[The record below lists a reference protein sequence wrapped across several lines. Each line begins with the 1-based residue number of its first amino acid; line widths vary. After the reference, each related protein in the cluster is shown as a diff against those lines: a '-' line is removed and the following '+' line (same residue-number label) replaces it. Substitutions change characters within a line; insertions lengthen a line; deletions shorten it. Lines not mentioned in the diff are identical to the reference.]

1 MDINSIAKRNIL
13 ITNKKMSYT
22 QNNFKKI
29 QLKVRGDFLEIFHC
43 LRNLDE
49 SLSGLKRQKN
59 NRGFFEYHVADLE
72 KINKIFEINGIH
84 DEEIALS
91 DLKITRPNIDTKG
104 LIDYKVVNNNVI
116 LRFSY
121 DKIIIDMLKLSKF
134 RRWHSESKRWE
145 IGLQD
150 FDTFKTDIEQ
160 KGYHCIKDTEN
171 SDRNQSTPKKRPLE
185 EYLLNKVINAPS
197 KNRKI
202 TEDEQKRLEAIP
214 ESLKR
219 WQQEDFKSIQP
230 ASPAKEEE
238 EVEDELD
245 ELLKTM

>member
-13 ITNKKMSYT
+13 IKNNKMSYT

-49 SLSGLKRQKN
+49 SLSGLERQKN
-59 NRGFFEYHVADLE
+59 NRGFSEYHVADLE

-134 RRWHSESKRWE
+134 RRWHSESKSFESHR
-145 IGLQD
+145 D
-150 FDTFKTDIEQ
+150 F
-160 KGYHCIKDTEN
+160 
-171 SDRNQSTPKKRPLE
+171 R
-185 EYLLNKVINAPS
+185 
-197 KNRKI
+197 
-202 TEDEQKRLEAIP
+202 
-214 ESLKR
+214 
-219 WQQEDFKSIQP
+219 
-230 ASPAKEEE
+230 
-238 EVEDELD
+238 
-245 ELLKTM
+245 

>member
-13 ITNKKMSYT
+13 FTNKKMSYT

-29 QLKVRGDFLEIFHC
+29 QLKVHGDFLEIFHC

-91 DLKITRPNIDTKG
+91 DLKITKPNIDLKN
-104 LIDYKVVNNNVI
+104 IIFYKFENNNVV
-116 LRFSY
+116 LRFGY
-121 DKIIIDMLKLSKF
+121 DKALIDMIKLCRF
-134 RRWHSESKRWE
+134 RRWHTETKMWE
-145 IGLQD
+145 IGAPD
-150 FDTFKTDIEQ
+150 FKNLKQDIEQ
-160 KGYHCIKDTEN
+160 KGYQCLEDRTN
-171 SDRNQSTPKKRPLE
+171 SNQVTPKKRPLA

-197 KNRKI
+197 K
-202 TEDEQKRLEAIP
+202 TEK
-214 ESLKR
+214 
-219 WQQEDFKSIQP
+219 
-230 ASPAKEEE
+230 
-238 EVEDELD
+238 
-245 ELLKTM
+245 